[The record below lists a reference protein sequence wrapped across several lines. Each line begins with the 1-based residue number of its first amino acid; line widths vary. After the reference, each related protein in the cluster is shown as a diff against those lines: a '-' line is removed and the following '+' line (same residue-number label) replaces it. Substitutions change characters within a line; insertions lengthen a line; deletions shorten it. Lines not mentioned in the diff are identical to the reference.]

1 MKGFYVAR
9 PVDESLPPI
18 PMGFIQDINVID
30 RSYGL
35 ITRLVEN
42 RRLQFPNNAF
52 GICEAIEHLDD
63 KYKIYFY
70 PDWEFLVNL
79 DLVVINHHVDC
90 VVVIL
95 RDSCRNLLK
104 HVLCFDSVD
113 KTFFLNELEKL
124 IKKSIIIKNEEN
136 DERTYT
142 H

>member
-1 MKGFYVAR
+1 MKGFYMAR
-9 PVDESLPPI
+9 RIDESIPFI
-18 PMGFIQDINVID
+18 PMGFMEDINIID
-30 RSYGL
+30 RSCGL

-63 KYKIYFY
+63 KYKIPLY

-79 DLVVINHHVDC
+79 NLVVINHHVDC

-113 KTFFLNELEKL
+113 KTFFLNGLEKL
-124 IKKSIIIKNEEN
+124 IKKSIIIKSEEN
-136 DERTYT
+136 DERTFN